1 MFDRVVLYCAMLKQA
16 CGLKGGG
23 EVTNFQ
29 ISGKGKIGKIMSE
42 GQSRYHPSCYQ
53 WVNSLLHGILI
64 YRFALAD

>member
-1 MFDRVVLYCAMLKQA
+1 MFDRVVLYCAMLKQT

-53 WVNSLLHGILI
+53 
-64 YRFALAD
+64 